1 MSLRKVHCTMKRRNG
16 KAIPANYR
24 ALKGSDRTCV
34 PGARRVG
41 PADPDKQISVMIY
54 VRRRTGQAP
63 MPDHKPWTETPPDER
78 SAISSEQFAQLYGAS
93 PEDLGKVIAFAEAH
107 GLAVDEVNQE
117 RRQVTVSGTGSELN
131 RAFHVD
137 LGHYRHSK
145 QEYLGHVGSIH
156 LPTELAGIVESV
168 LGLDNRRVAHPHVT
182 GGRSGGVA
190 LTPRQ
195 VAHLYHFPMPLEAS
209 CQTIGVIEL
218 GGGYQLSDVAAFLSG
233 LGLETPTITDVH
245 VTRKNK
251 MAGTL
256 ARPSSE
262 DLETTFDIDIVAS
275 IASGAEIVV
284 YFGDPSEAGFN
295 ATMSAAV
302 SPGPGRKIPSVIA
315 CSWSG
320 AEKNWSMAG
329 VRTMNQT
336 LADAAAKRITVLVAS
351 GDHGSDCKV
360 GDGAAH
366 VNYPASD
373 PGVTACGGTHTTLL
387 PLSHGTWNDG
397 GRRPSHKHAAGATG
411 GGVSD
416 LTFPNQAGVPA
427 WQKKAK
433 IPKSVNDSHSG
444 RGVPDIAGQA
454 SGYSGYIIQLYG
466 QPTTK
471 VIDPSSGFPFGP
483 IGGTSSVA
491 PLYAGLIAVINKR
504 LGQQVGFLNPTL
516 YHLAAN
522 PASVNVF
529 TNINDGKNNQWSA
542 GAADAAHS
550 YSSGPGW
557 DGCTG
562 LGVINGHRLLAQLE

>member
-1 MSLRKVHCTMKRRNG
+1 MKSRTAE
-16 KAIPANYR
+16 AIPGNYGV
-24 ALKGSDRTCV
+24 LKGSERKCV
-34 PGARRVG
+34 PGAQRIRPV
-41 PADPDKQISVMIY
+41 DPNKQISVLIY
-54 VRRRTGQAP
+54 VRRRTGGAP
-63 MPDHKPWTETPPDER
+63 MPDHQSWTETQPDKR
-78 SAISSEQFAQLYGAS
+78 AAISQEQFTQLYGAS

-107 GLAVDEVNQE
+107 GLIVGEVNQE
-117 RRQVTVSGTGSELN
+117 RRQVIVTGTANELN
-131 RAFHVD
+131 GAFHVD

-145 QEYLGHVGSIH
+145 DEFLGHVGAVH
-156 LPTELAGIVESV
+156 LPTELSGIVESV
-168 LGLDNRRVAHPHVT
+168 LGLDNRRVARPHVT
-182 GGRSGGVA
+182 GGRSGGLA

-195 VAHLYHFPMPLEAS
+195 VAHLYHFPTPLDAS
-209 CQTIGVIEL
+209 SQTIGIIEL
-218 GGGYQLSDVAAFLSG
+218 GGGYHLTDVSAFLSG
-233 LGLETPTITDVH
+233 LGLETPTITDVP
-245 VTRKNK
+245 VTRRNR
-251 MAGTL
+251 MAGSL
-256 ARPSSE
+256 ARPNNE

-275 IASGAEIVV
+275 IASGAEILV

-295 ATMSAAV
+295 AAMSAAV
-302 SPGPGRKIPSVIA
+302 SPGPGRKTPSVIT

-320 AEKNWSMAG
+320 AEANWSAAG

-336 LADAAAKRITVLVAS
+336 LEDAAAKRITVLVAS

-373 PGVTACGGTHTTLL
+373 PGATACGGTRTTLL

-397 GRRPSHKHAAGATG
+397 GPRPGHKHPAGATG

-416 LTFPNQAGVPA
+416 LTFPNRSMVPA
-427 WQKKAK
+427 WQQKAN
-433 IPKSVNDSHSG
+433 IPKSVNDNHAG

-454 SGYSGYIIQLYG
+454 SGYSGYVILLYG
-466 QPTTK
+466 QPTTEL
-471 VIDPSSGFPFGP
+471 IDPSSGFPLGQ

-491 PLYAGLIAVINKR
+491 PLYAGLIAVINER

-522 PASVNVF
+522 PASANIF
-529 TNINDGKNNQWSA
+529 AEINDGKNNHWSA

-557 DGCTG
+557 DACTG
-562 LGVINGHRLLAQLE
+562 LGVINGQRLLAHLE